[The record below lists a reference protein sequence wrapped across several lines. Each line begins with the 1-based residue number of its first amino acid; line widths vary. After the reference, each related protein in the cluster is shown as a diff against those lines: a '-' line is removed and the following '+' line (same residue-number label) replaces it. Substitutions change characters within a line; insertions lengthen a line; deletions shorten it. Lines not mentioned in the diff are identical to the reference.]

1 MKEGKELLV
10 GVLSLARLPSSCES
24 GLGHPRPGSHTVLE
38 VSWVALRAVARG
50 LQHSPG
56 PPGTELALRLSC
68 RLSVKKTEREQDV
81 PQRMRHTLPSKETG
95 VSFSLL
101 GVELSLPSSCVLT
114 LPPADFLK
122 VYYYYYLKTVLDPF

>member
-56 PPGTELALRLSC
+56 PPGTELALHLSC
-68 RLSVKKTEREQDV
+68 GLSVKKTEREQDV

-95 VSFSLL
+95 CLSPSWGSSFLSPPH
-101 GVELSLPSSCVLT
+101 VSLPCHLQT
-114 LPPADFLK
+114 F
-122 VYYYYYLKTVLDPF
+122 